1 MKLGRWREALE
12 DLERALGMDPA
23 IPGLHLR
30 LAEVYLALDHPEIA
44 AEHRRLALEWQP
56 ESQLE

>member
-1 MKLGRWREALE
+1 
-12 DLERALGMDPA
+12 
-23 IPGLHLR
+23 LR